1 MQSGD
6 VTAVEQMLRELGER
20 EGGEGEREVD
30 QRNQQS
36 APCLHRQEPVS
47 NRAYNTDLVYSVHYS
62 SLLPLLSLLSPWLVC
77 CIMTF
82 G

>member
-6 VTAVEQMLRELGER
+6 VTAVEQMLQELGER

-36 APCLHRQEPVS
+36 HAPLHLACTAG
-47 NRAYNTDLVYSVHYS
+47 NL
-62 SLLPLLSLLSPWLVC
+62 
-77 CIMTF
+77 
-82 G
+82 